1 MSPKRPPPWATD
13 EILLALEMYF
23 SGVSHSP
30 QEPKVVELSELLK
43 NLPCHGEE
51 VKVANFRSPNSVS
64 MKLMN
69 FRALDP
75 EYKGV
80 GLKSVSKEDRNV
92 WNQFVNSRDELKAV
106 ARAIR
111 EHAKEFQTQGSQE
124 NLDWIDHTL
133 VTEASEGKILTR
145 DHIVR
150 ERSRKL
156 VDAKKKSV
164 LRKTGR
170 LTCEACGFDF
180 AKKYGEELGKGFI
193 ECHHNK
199 PLHSL
204 RPGSKTRLSDLSLLC
219 SNCHRMIH
227 RKQPWME
234 VEDLILLLDAMSEI

>member
-1 MSPKRPPPWATD
+1 MSSKRPPPWATD
-13 EILLALEMYF
+13 EIILALEMYF

-51 VKVANFRSPNSVS
+51 AKVANFRSPNSVS

-80 GLKSVSKEDRNV
+80 GLKSVSKEDRNI
-92 WNQFVNSRDELKAV
+92 WNEFANKRDALKDIAH
-106 ARAIR
+106 AIR
-111 EHAKEFQTQGSQE
+111 EHARKSQPSKSSKNYKWPE
-124 NLDWIDHTL
+124 NEPI
-133 VTEASEGKILTR
+133 TEAPEGKMLTR
-145 DHIVR
+145 EHLVR

-156 VDAKKKSV
+156 VKAKKESV
-164 LRKTGR
+164 LKKTGK
-170 LTCEACGFDF
+170 LACEACGFDF
-180 AKKYGEELGKGFI
+180 AERYGEERGGSFI

-199 PLHSL
+199 PLRDL
-204 RPGSKTRLSDLSLLC
+204 KPGDKTRLDDLSLLC

-227 RKQPWME
+227 VRRPWLE
-234 VEDLILLLDAMSEI
+234 VEELILLLDSMSEI